1 MNKHTQK
8 PISNNHKTK
17 MPPNDD
23 TKLVVGDGTG
33 CSLISGEL
41 QMRSS
46 SVLNNVDENNK
57 IQYSNGVDDHSNG
70 SSSLQNKKR

>member
-1 MNKHTQK
+1 MNKHSERPPT
-8 PISNNHKTK
+8 NNHQNK

-23 TKLVVGDGTG
+23 SKLVVGDGRG

-41 QMRSS
+41 QMHSS

-57 IQYSNGVDDHSNG
+57 TQYSNGVDDHS
-70 SSSLQNKKR
+70 SSSLQDKKR

>member
-8 PISNNHKTK
+8 PISNKHKTK

-57 IQYSNGVDDHSNG
+57 TQYSNGVNDNSNC
-70 SSSLQNKKR
+70 SSSLDNDKR

>member
-1 MNKHTQK
+1 
-8 PISNNHKTK
+8 

-23 TKLVVGDGTG
+23 GKLAVGDGTG
-33 CSLISGEL
+33 CLMISGEL

-57 IQYSNGVDDHSNG
+57 TQYSNGVDDKVNG
-70 SSSLQNKKR
+70 SSSLQNNNR

>member
-1 MNKHTQK
+1 MNKHSEK
-8 PISNNHKTK
+8 PISNNRKTK

-23 TKLVVGDGTG
+23 SKLVVGDGTG

-41 QMRSS
+41 QIRSS

-57 IQYSNGVDDHSNG
+57 TQYSNGVEDHSNG
-70 SSSLQNKKR
+70 PSSLQNTKR

>member
-1 MNKHTQK
+1 MNKHTEK
-8 PISNNHKTK
+8 PIINNRKTK

-23 TKLVVGDGTG
+23 SKLVVGDGTG

-41 QMRSS
+41 QIRSS

-57 IQYSNGVDDHSNG
+57 TQYSNGVEDHSNR

>member
-1 MNKHTQK
+1 MNKRSEKT
-8 PISNNHKTK
+8 ISNNHQTK

-23 TKLVVGDGTG
+23 AKLVVGDGTG

-41 QMRSS
+41 QIRSS

-57 IQYSNGVDDHSNG
+57 TQYSNGVEDHSNG

>member
-1 MNKHTQK
+1 MNKHTEK
-8 PISNNHKTK
+8 PISNNRKTK

-23 TKLVVGDGTG
+23 SKLVVGDGTG

-41 QMRSS
+41 QIRSS
-46 SVLNNVDENNK
+46 SDLNNVDENNK
-57 IQYSNGVDDHSNG
+57 TQYSNGVEDHSNG

>member
-1 MNKHTQK
+1 
-8 PISNNHKTK
+8 

-23 TKLVVGDGTG
+23 AKLVVGDGTG

-41 QMRSS
+41 QIRSS

-57 IQYSNGVDDHSNG
+57 TQYSNGVEDHGNG
-70 SSSLQNKKR
+70 SLSLQNKMR

>member
-1 MNKHTQK
+1 
-8 PISNNHKTK
+8 

-57 IQYSNGVDDHSNG
+57 NQYSNGVNDNSNC
-70 SSSLQNKKR
+70 SSSLENNKR

>member
-1 MNKHTQK
+1 MNKHSEK
-8 PISNNHKTK
+8 LISNNHKTK

-23 TKLVVGDGTG
+23 AKLVVGDGTG

-41 QMRSS
+41 QIRSS

-57 IQYSNGVDDHSNG
+57 TQYSNGVNDNSNC
-70 SSSLQNKKR
+70 SSSLDNDKR

>member
-1 MNKHTQK
+1 MNKHSEK
-8 PISNNHKTK
+8 PISNNRKTK

-23 TKLVVGDGTG
+23 SKLVVGDGTG

-46 SVLNNVDENNK
+46 SVLNNVDESNK
-57 IQYSNGVDDHSNG
+57 NQYSNGVNDHSNC
-70 SSSLQNKKR
+70 SSSLETNKR